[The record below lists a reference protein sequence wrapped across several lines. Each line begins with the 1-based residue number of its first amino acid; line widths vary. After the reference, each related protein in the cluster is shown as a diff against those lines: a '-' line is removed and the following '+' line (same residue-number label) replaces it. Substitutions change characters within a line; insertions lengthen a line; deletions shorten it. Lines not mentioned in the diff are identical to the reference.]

1 MMASSFG
8 GAVINSGEM
17 DMTLDD
23 TGLAKA
29 GGRGV

>member
-1 MMASSFG
+1 MICVDR
-8 GAVINSGEM
+8 AVISLGER
-17 DMTLDD
+17 DMVRDD

>member
-1 MMASSFG
+1 MMASALER
-8 GAVINSGEM
+8 AVINSGEW

-29 GGRGV
+29 GGRGI

>member
-1 MMASSFG
+1 MIASTLDRAAIS
-8 GAVINSGEM
+8 SGER
-17 DMTLDD
+17 DMVRDD

>member
-1 MMASSFG
+1 MMASALG
-8 GAVINSGEM
+8 CAVINSGEW